1 MSVPLPTASRRDFLQ
16 RTGAGFGAVA
26 LSGLLQ
32 GTAGADSP
40 AAMPVI
46 DPLNPFA
53 PRRPHFRPRAKSVI
67 FLFMVEI
74 GRAHV

>member
-1 MSVPLPTASRRDFLQ
+1 MNQPVPASRRDFLQ

-40 AAMPVI
+40 AAAARVSRLRHYDAERGI
-46 DPLNPFA
+46 TW
-53 PRRPHFRPRAKSVI
+53 
-67 FLFMVEI
+67 
-74 GRAHV
+74 